1 MRSCV
6 CRRGNKDGL
15 RNTERLLAGRGIG
28 DNDCSDLLVATIKM
42 RLAVWKE
49 VPRNLRNVICSGRFR
64 HTRSEN
70 YCNCDDQQLP
80 YSHRAN
86 PPNIFWS
93 TIFVL
98 TRFLHASRYPSREN
112 ASQRNT
118 SGGTPSRICPTCSKW
133 APRAWICW
141 ESVCMSRKRRSK
153 GLPGQ
158 IASTPA
164 AL

>member
-28 DNDCSDLLVATIKM
+28 DIDCSDLLVATIKM

-49 VPRNLRNVICSGRFR
+49 APRNLRNVICSGRFR

-98 TRFLHASRYPSREN
+98 TRFLHASRYPSRE
-112 ASQRNT
+112 T
-118 SGGTPSRICPTCSKW
+118 LLKET
-133 APRAWICW
+133 PRAA
-141 ESVCMSRKRRSK
+141 RRAGSARPIRN
-153 GLPGQ
+153 GRCVPGS
-158 IASTPA
+158 AETA
-164 AL
+164 C